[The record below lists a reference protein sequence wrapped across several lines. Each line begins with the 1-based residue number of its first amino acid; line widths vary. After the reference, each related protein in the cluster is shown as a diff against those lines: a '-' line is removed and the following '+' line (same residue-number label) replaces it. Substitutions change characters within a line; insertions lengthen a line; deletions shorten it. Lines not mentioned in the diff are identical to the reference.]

1 MGVAGGLA
9 ATMAITSMSARAY
22 LQSTFDHLTVAHLVV
37 GLVKSPFLA
46 LAIGLI
52 ACGQGLLTEG
62 GAAAVG
68 SRTTSAVV
76 QSIFCVVVISTLFTF
91 LFALL
96 GI

>member
-1 MGVAGGLA
+1 MNVGVRVDRKLGH
-9 ATMAITSMSARAY
+9 ATI
-22 LQSTFDHLTVAHLVV
+22 VCLVVGV

-62 GAAAVG
+62 GAVAVG

-91 LFALL
+91 FFALL